1 MADLLSKVVVPVADA
16 DVAET
21 TARAAREYLNQDSR
35 IVAVH
40 VLQDDEYASK
50 DEWETFAEDAFERTK
65 SVLGEDR
72 VETELREG
80 DDVTETIFEV
90 AKDVDA
96 SAVAFR
102 SRGGSRWRQIMA
114 GDVARELVTEPDVPI
129 VVLPGRE

>member
-1 MADLLSKVVVPVADA
+1 MADLLSKVVIPVADA

-21 TARAAREYLNQDSR
+21 TARAAREYLHEDSR
-35 IVAVH
+35 VLAVH

-50 DEWETFAEDAFERTK
+50 DEWETFAEDAFERAK

-90 AKDVDA
+90 AEDVDA

-114 GDVARELVTEPDVPI
+114 GDVARELVTEPEIPI
-129 VVLPGRE
+129 VVLPGEE